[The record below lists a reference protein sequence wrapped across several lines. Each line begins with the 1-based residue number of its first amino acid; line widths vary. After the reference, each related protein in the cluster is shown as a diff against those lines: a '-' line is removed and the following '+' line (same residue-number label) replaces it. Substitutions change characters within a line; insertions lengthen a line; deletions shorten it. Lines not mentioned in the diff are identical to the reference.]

1 MTLLEQ
7 AQALL
12 ARQVFT
18 LNEARAFAA
27 LASQARA
34 EEARRFDE
42 LWEAVYA
49 LADEATLA
57 WLVGEGWQPA
67 GKPIAPWL
75 ASSPVR

>member
-1 MTLLEQ
+1 MTLMDQ

-18 LNEARAFAA
+18 LNEARAVAA
-27 LASQARA
+27 LASQARG

-49 LADEATLA
+49 
-57 WLVGEGWQPA
+57 
-67 GKPIAPWL
+67 
-75 ASSPVR
+75 

>member
-18 LNEARAFAA
+18 LNEARAVAA
-27 LASQARA
+27 LASQARG

-57 WLVGEGWQPA
+57 WLAGAEGNPQRS
-67 GKPIAPWL
+67 L
-75 ASSPVR
+75 